1 MNLISNY
8 EGPLILIVSG
18 LLLLIL
24 LGWWLS
30 RRSRSGQVEKR
41 FRSIA
46 VDALV
51 DVIVP
56 NGMGGEIHLDHVLLT
71 ARGLVVLDIKDVSGT
86 VFASDRMDD
95 WTVMG
100 NNNRFTFANP
110 QPALYDRVAAV
121 RSVVPDV
128 PVAGHVLFNDHADF
142 SKGTP
147 REVVQPKGLLE
158 LYRKPPKEELRSLV
172 DAFQPHWERLKEE
185 SVPLRGAGR

>member
-1 MNLISNY
+1 MLIA
-8 EGPLILIVSG
+8 GAV
-18 LLLLIL
+18 LLMVAF
-24 LGWWLS
+24 GWWAGAS
-30 RRSRSGQVEKR
+30 RRAAQVEKR

-71 ARGLVVLDIKDVSGT
+71 ARGLVVLDIKEVRGT

-147 REVVQPKGLLE
+147 REVIQPIGLLE
-158 LYRKPPKEELRSLV
+158 LYRKPAKEELRSLV
-172 DAFQPHWERLKEE
+172 DAFRPHWERLKEE
-185 SVPLRGAGR
+185 SVPLRGEGP